1 MVSLLKNL
9 FKYRQYKHSKWKE
22 MFISLMTQSFLN
34 NIIIDWSIGCQK
46 GKSILL
52 EVFAW
57 LQILVLTQQRQ
68 ADVIKYLKTFLPL
81 AWNGVII
88 KDMPAS
94 TLFSCHFYLSVY
106 LTYAFIALQFLHSV
120 TLMELNLL
128 ILFLRKILYRFH
140 LLSGSIMYTV
150 LSFPL
155 LSIDF

>member
-1 MVSLLKNL
+1 MPFLALFVIIWPLCVVPSLGFPLLLTVLLHMIQLQLRDCFWLCQLGLLTCFQIRGLLEICSQNSFPLVISSLVSLLKTL

-68 ADVIKYLKTFLPL
+68 ADVIKYLKT
-81 AWNGVII
+81 N
-88 KDMPAS
+88 
-94 TLFSCHFYLSVY
+94 FY
-106 LTYAFIALQFLHSV
+106 H
-120 TLMELNLL
+120 
-128 ILFLRKILYRFH
+128 
-140 LLSGSIMYTV
+140 
-150 LSFPL
+150 
-155 LSIDF
+155 